1 MSEITLHTV
10 KTPKSYSAKNDDFLG
25 VSGVDNNYIFL
36 KIYNIIFYT
45 TYTIR
50 HIFLCG
56 SVEVCK

>member
-25 VSGVDNNYIFL
+25 VSGVDNIIYF

-56 SVEVCK
+56 SVEVYK